1 MSFEYK
7 GLHLT
12 VDAIVKDGKKLTN
25 PEIGVKSLEKIVER
39 IDMTMILPPV
49 TVKFPHVICEMQRVL
64 NNLEGE
70 GLGESKTA
78 KELKSRLKERRE
90 ESYGYSTF
98 LMIAE
103 SHISIHTFP
112 ELNYFSFDCYS
123 CKHFDIQKV
132 IQCLEEDFEV
142 EKIEVQSLN
151 RRIPEC

>member
-1 MSFEYK
+1 M
-7 GLHLT
+7 
-12 VDAIVKDGKKLTN
+12 
-25 PEIGVKSLEKIVER
+25 ER

-49 TVKFPHVICEMQRVL
+49 TVKFPHAICEMQRVL
-64 NNLEGE
+64 KSLESE
-70 GLGESKTA
+70 GLEESKTA
-78 KELKSRLKERRE
+78 KELKAHLKERRE

-142 EKIEVQSLN
+142 EKIEVQSLD